1 MKILAF
7 DVHYREDTAK
17 IVCAVFQDWGASKA
31 NEYIIKF
38 LSGVADYEPGAFY
51 KRELPCL
58 LEVLKDL
65 DLEEISCIIID
76 GFVYLDDEG
85 KKGLGAYLYES
96 LTVKVP
102 VVGVAKTSFHNNKLN
117 VIEIKRGESN
127 NPLFVSAIGMEVVD
141 AAERIINMAGAYRMP
156 DLLKEVDTKTKETE
170 RK

>member
-7 DVHYREDTAK
+7 DVHYRENTAK
-17 IVCAVFQDWGASKA
+17 IVCAVFQDWNASKA
-31 NEYIIKF
+31 DEYIIKY
-38 LSGVADYEPGAFY
+38 LEGVADYEPGAFY

-58 LEVLKDL
+58 LEVLKDF

-85 KKGLGAYLYES
+85 KKGLGAYLYET

-102 VVGVAKTSFHNNKLN
+102 VIGVAKTSFHNNKLN

-127 NPLFVSAIGMEVVD
+127 NPLFVSAIGMEVIN
-141 AAERIINMAGAYRMP
+141 AAERIKTMAGAYRMP